1 MKNALAAINV
11 LEDATL
17 VGGTAVSLS
26 MIQTIL
32 GITLLVINIALICAK
47 IGIKVY
53 QRIKKGDLNGAVD
66 EIEKGQKELD
76 DLKNKGEK

>member
-1 MKNALAAINV
+1 MKNALTTINI
-11 LEDATL
+11 LEDVSL
-17 VGGTAVSLS
+17 GGGTIVSLT

-32 GITLLVINIALICAK
+32 GITLLAINIVLICLK
-47 IGIKVY
+47 IGLKIYAK
-53 QRIKKGDLNGAVD
+53 IKKGDIEGSVD

>member
-1 MKNALAAINV
+1 MKNALTAINV
-11 LEDATL
+11 LEDVTL
-17 VGGTAVSLS
+17 GGGTVVSLT

>member
-1 MKNALAAINV
+1 
-11 LEDATL
+11 
-17 VGGTAVSLS
+17 

-32 GITLLVINIALICAK
+32 GITLLAINIALICAK

>member
-1 MKNALAAINV
+1 MKNALTAINV
-11 LEDATL
+11 LEDVTL
-17 VGGTAVSLS
+17 GGGTIVSLT

-53 QRIKKGDLNGAVD
+53 QRIKKGDLDGAVD